1 MKKIIICSNALMLL
15 LIVTGNALAAPE
27 SGFGINLGMARNSMS
42 GTTTPAGTAY
52 SYSSSGLSVGMD
64 YQFALSDSFS
74 ISPIFI
80 ISSGESLNSASQ
92 AGTIF
97 SGAQPPDSAGHGI
110 FGLQLRYWM
119 DDVFIGGHVGS
130 YAEFLSSTNS
140 NTKTTTETVG
150 EGIGKGL
157 VVGWEPS
164 KSKWFVM
171 GQIDTANIDYTSAN
185 VKLTGT
191 RVSIGYRWK

>member
-1 MKKIIICSNALMLL
+1 MKKIIICLNALMLL
-15 LIVTGNALAAPE
+15 LIAAGNAFAAPE
-27 SGFGINLGMARNSMS
+27 SGFGLNAGMTSNRMS
-42 GTTTPAGTAY
+42 GTASPAGTAY

-74 ISPIFI
+74 INPIFM
-80 ISSGESLNSASQ
+80 ISSGESLTSTLQ
-92 AGTIF
+92 AGTMF

-110 FGLQLRYWM
+110 FGLQLRYWI
-119 DDVFIGGHVGS
+119 DDFFIGGHVGS

-140 NTKTTTETVG
+140 NTNTSTTTVG
-150 EGIGKGL
+150 EGIGRGL
-157 VVGWEPS
+157 VLGWAPS
-164 KSKWFVM
+164 SSKWFLM
-171 GQIDTANIDYTSAN
+171 GQIDTANIGYTNAN